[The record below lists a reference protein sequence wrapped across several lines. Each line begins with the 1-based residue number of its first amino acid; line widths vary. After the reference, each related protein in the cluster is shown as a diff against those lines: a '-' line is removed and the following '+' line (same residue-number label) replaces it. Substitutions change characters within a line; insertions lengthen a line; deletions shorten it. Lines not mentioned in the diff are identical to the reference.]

1 MRRVIILILCGCLL
15 IPDLSFSQDKK
26 KHKRHISTPELWWA
40 AGHIFIAHK
49 AFRITREVLAVTEVV
64 KQNRELDNDSHG
76 GQLDAFRHSY
86 WMARLAQK
94 INPRKAQKLGL
105 AHEKGNYIDFKKHR
119 TEDGILPDKISSAMD
134 LYNNERGLTL
144 GFENRTTDA
153 DSLKLLIIQAIRN
166 GNMIII
172 YKDSAGNYL
181 QCNDSLINLS
191 EYQNTWSIPKC
202 LIPSSRKRR

>member
-1 MRRVIILILCGCLL
+1 MRRIIVLLLCTCLL
-15 IPDLSFSQDKK
+15 VPGLSFSQNTKK
-26 KHKRHISTPELWWA
+26 YKRHISGPEFWWA

-49 AFRITREVLAVTEVV
+49 AFRITRKCLAVTDSV
-64 KQNRELDNDSHG
+64 KQSNELDRDSQG

-94 INPRKAQKLGL
+94 INPRKAQKLGI

-134 LYNNERGLTL
+134 LYNNERGLNV
-144 GFENRTTDA
+144 GFQNRRVDA
-153 DSLKLLIIQAIRN
+153 DSLRMLIIKAIKN
-166 GNMIII
+166 GEMITI
-172 YKDSAGNYL
+172 YKDKEGNYL

-191 EYQNTWSIPKC
+191 DYINTWNIPKC
-202 LIPSSRKRR
+202 LVPSSRKRR